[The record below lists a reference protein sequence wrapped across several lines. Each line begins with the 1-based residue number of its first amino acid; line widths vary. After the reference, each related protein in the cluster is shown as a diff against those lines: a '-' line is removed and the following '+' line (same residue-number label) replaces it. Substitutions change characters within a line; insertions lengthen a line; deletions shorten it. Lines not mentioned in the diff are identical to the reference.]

1 MPGDL
6 SGNILALL
14 PRNIVAFLPLPGDIL
29 ALLPGDTP
37 ALLPGDILALLA
49 GNIAALL
56 VRDITALLPGNIPT
70 FLAALGACGS
80 TITRW
85 GRLSTTIVGLGSPAA
100 ATTILGLSLIAN
112 LLANLFIDRAAL
124 LPCCLC
130 AFLLIDSVALLL
142 IDS

>member
-1 MPGDL
+1 LPGDL

-29 ALLPGDTP
+29 

>member
-1 MPGDL
+1 
-6 SGNILALL
+6 LALL
-14 PRNIVAFLPLPGDIL
+14 PGNIVAFLPLPGDIL
-29 ALLPGDTP
+29 ALLPGDIP

-85 GRLSTTIVGLGSPAA
+85 GRLSTTIVGLGSPT
-100 ATTILGLSLIAN
+100 ATSILGLSLIAN
-112 LLANLFIDRAAL
+112 LLANLFINSAAL